1 MPNRKKPE
9 LQRKTHNM
17 KIRLDDIQY
26 STIQMLAEEAGMTM
40 TEYIRHQAVHGK
52 YGWIEIPGDDRG
64 TDPMH

>member
-26 STIQMLAEEAGMTM
+26 STIQLLAEEITSLPILRSW
-40 TEYIRHQAVHGK
+40 TN
-52 YGWIEIPGDDRG
+52 
-64 TDPMH
+64 